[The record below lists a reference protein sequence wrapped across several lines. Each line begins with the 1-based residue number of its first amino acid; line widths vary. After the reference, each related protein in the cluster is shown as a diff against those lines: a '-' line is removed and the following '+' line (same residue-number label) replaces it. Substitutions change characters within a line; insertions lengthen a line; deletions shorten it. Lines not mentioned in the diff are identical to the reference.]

1 MPTESDDDPP
11 LSLAT
16 FDQITDELQ
25 KRSIGCVVACLIK
38 MNDHEEHTYA
48 NWRGRTVALG
58 LCDRIRHEILHQPPL
73 RTDDES

>member
-1 MPTESDDDPP
+1 MTEDNDPP

-16 FDQITDELQ
+16 FEQIIEELSQ
-25 KRSIGCVVACLIK
+25 RSVGCVVACLIS
-38 MNDHEEHTYA
+38 MTDSEEHVYA

-73 RTDDES
+73 RTDDET

>member
-1 MPTESDDDPP
+1 MDSEGEVDPP

-16 FDQITDELQ
+16 FDQIVEELK
-25 KRSIGCVVACLIK
+25 KRSVGCVVACLI
-38 MNDHEEHTYA
+38 DSTEDEEHVYA